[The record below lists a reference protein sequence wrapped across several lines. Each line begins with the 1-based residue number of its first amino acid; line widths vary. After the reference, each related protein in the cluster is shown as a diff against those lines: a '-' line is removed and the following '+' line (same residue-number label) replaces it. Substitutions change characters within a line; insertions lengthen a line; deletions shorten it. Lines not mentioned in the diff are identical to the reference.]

1 MNENQY
7 VIFRLGSEFYGIKI
21 DNVETIERIMPITR
35 VPKAHEYSN
44 GVINLRGEIVP
55 IIDLRLRLGLEKK
68 EYDSET
74 RIIVNKMQ
82 DMMIGYIVDSAS
94 EVKEIPASLIDYTAF
109 DNNID
114 ETFVKGVGKIEG
126 DMIILLDVDKIIQK

>member
-7 VIFRLGSEFYGIKI
+7 VIFKLGSEFYGIKI

-35 VPKAHEYSN
+35 VPKAHCYIN

-94 EVKEIPASLIDYTAF
+94 EVKEIPASVIDYVTF

-114 ETFVKGVGKIEG
+114 ETFVKGVGKMQG
-126 DMIILLDVDKIIQK
+126 DMIILLDVNKIIQK

>member
-7 VIFRLGSEFYGIKI
+7 VIFKLGSEFYGIKI

-35 VPKAHEYSN
+35 VPKAHDYIN

-68 EYDSET
+68 DYDSET